1 VPNFLYP
8 GQSDPRQ
15 LTEGAQ
21 GPSAGHAGQLGQ
33 SKHGHGGLLQGT
45 MATALRRGRK
55 EGRGPLGPDSHQEYS
70 GELGLAG
77 GAPTAAESTAAARRS
92 CGETAMIGGDSA
104 RLGSI
109 PWARNKRR
117 MRRCWGLS
125 RRRPGRLLAAARD
138 GGHGGSSQART

>member
-1 VPNFLYP
+1 MAAL
-8 GQSDPRQ
+8 
-15 LTEGAQ
+15 
-21 GPSAGHAGQLGQ
+21 AGE
-33 SKHGHGGLLQGT
+33 HGGD
-45 MATALRRGRK
+45 APARGK
-55 EGRGPLGPDSHQEYS
+55 GGGGGPFGPWAHQKVDGS
-70 GELGLAG
+70 VGSAG
-77 GAPTAAESTAAARRS
+77 GAPTAANSAAAARRS
-92 CGETAMIGGDSA
+92 CGETATIGGDSA